1 MPVTVEQLRQAFL
14 QGNDFQLDVKA
25 VLDVDRD
32 GKISPAELRLDTPAK
47 TDAIRSRLERLGL
60 KQPRIQA
67 EIQPYSL
74 HHGVATGSY
83 AVRDCGEC
91 HGSESRVTASIELAR
106 YVPGGVLPAVV
117 ADANIQWDGTMS
129 VDGAGRLIYQPAT
142 SPVPLHVIGLDRWKA
157 GDLVGVMA
165 VTAALLAV
173 FVHGGLR
180 VRAARKG

>member
-1 MPVTVEQLRQAFL
+1 MARQAHAAQPGFNLVLGRRRSARARRRGEFRQANL

-47 TDAIRSRLERLGL
+47 TDAIRSRLERLGV

-91 HGSESRVTASIELAR
+91 HGSESRVTASIELA
-106 YVPGGVLPAVV
+106 
-117 ADANIQWDGTMS
+117 GTC
-129 VDGAGRLIYQPAT
+129 P
-142 SPVPLHVIGLDRWKA
+142 
-157 GDLVGVMA
+157 
-165 VTAALLAV
+165 AALCRPWSPTRT
-173 FVHGGLR
+173 FSGT
-180 VRAARKG
+180 ARCP